1 MDQKTRKIITIYG
14 GLHPR
19 SNVERLHQ
27 EGSGV
32 VNIED
37 CVNGGRQNLALYAL
51 RSNEV
56 IITAMAEL
64 KLKMVLKQTREKKT
78 TSDQMERESSSRS
91 VLERNRKH

>member
-1 MDQKTRKIITIYG
+1 MVDYAA
-14 GLHPR
+14 PR
-19 SNVERLHQ
+19 REG
-27 EGSGV
+27 GSGV
-32 VNIED
+32 ASIED
-37 CVNGGRQNLALYAL
+37 CVNGGRKYLVLYAL

-64 KLKMVLKQTREKKT
+64 KLKMVIKQTREKKT